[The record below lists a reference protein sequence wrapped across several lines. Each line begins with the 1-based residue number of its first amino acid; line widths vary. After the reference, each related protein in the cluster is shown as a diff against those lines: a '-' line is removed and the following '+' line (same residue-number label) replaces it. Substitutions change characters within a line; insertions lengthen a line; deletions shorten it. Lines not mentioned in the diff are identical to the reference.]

1 MSTGCDLP
9 GTLRTGAPSK
19 YAEKRCASNVA
30 EDTTHRNLIP
40 SFLNATAAFTTEQ
53 DVRVH
58 TPLVGLVQHD
68 GPVLREAAV
77 AHALPHQDTV
87 RHEGQLRGPLGHAVE
102 AHLVADL
109 FASQR
114 RLALLRDAS

>member
-40 SFLNATAAFTTEQ
+40 SFLNATAAFTKPNRTSVSTLRSWASSSTM
-53 DVRVH
+53 VRYFVRRPSPTH
-58 TPLVGLVQHD
+58 SRTRTPSVMKVSFVDRWATLSKRTL
-68 GPVLREAAV
+68 
-77 AHALPHQDTV
+77 
-87 RHEGQLRGPLGHAVE
+87 
-102 AHLVADL
+102 
-109 FASQR
+109 
-114 RLALLRDAS
+114 